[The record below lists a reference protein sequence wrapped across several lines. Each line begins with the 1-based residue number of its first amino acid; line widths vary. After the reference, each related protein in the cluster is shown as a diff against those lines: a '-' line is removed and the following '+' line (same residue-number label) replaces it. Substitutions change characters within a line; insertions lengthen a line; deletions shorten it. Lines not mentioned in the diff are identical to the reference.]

1 MIKECNKYI
10 EQLKKDQKQLHFDAV
25 QEMTWFKELAEIIPN
40 AVMYAKVIL
49 ALLEYGDSPEFVEKM
64 REVGT
69 ANAIVMSI

>member
-1 MIKECNKYI
+1 
-10 EQLKKDQKQLHFDAV
+10 
-25 QEMTWFKELAEIIPN
+25 MTWFKELAEIIPN

-49 ALLEYGDSPEFVEKM
+49 ALLEYGDSPELVEKM